1 MAQKKRIAAF
11 FDFDGT
17 LFSGHFWQGLADY
30 HFKHNKK
37 KASVYIFLVINLL
50 MSFVCVPASKIK
62 LIRPEF
68 HKVKWG
74 EDMGFFLKGMSA
86 EEVEKIYQWMVS
98 DYFLPRAKPETT
110 EILKQHIEKGH
121 LVAIV
126 SGSYYNFLDIIGKK
140 LGVGYVLGTE
150 GELKNGVHTGR
161 IIKPL
166 CFGKHKAD
174 AIGSFMEREKL
185 DIDLENSYAYA
196 DNVSDLPMLEMVGNP
211 AAIYPDKKL
220 LKTARQRGWRV
231 VG

>member
-37 KASVYIFLVINLL
+37 KASVYIFLVIHLL

-110 EILKQHIEKGH
+110 EILKQHIGKGH

-150 GELKNGVHTGR
+150 VELKNGVHTGR